1 MQGRIL
7 KGVGSFYTVQG
18 ENGAVVCKAR
28 GRFRKEGLVPVPGD
42 WVDYDVG
49 ADENGVSV
57 ANTPPAKLVD

>member
-49 ADENGVSV
+49 RMKMGICCKY
-57 ANTPPAKLVD
+57 TPGETC

>member
-1 MQGRIL
+1 MMQGRIL

-49 ADENGVSV
+49 ADENGHLLQLS
-57 ANTPPAKLVD
+57 LIHI